1 MNDHANG
8 SSNGNGVQRAT
19 LQEVYRAVDSLRGEI
34 KTDLNRL
41 FDLLDSHKTD
51 MNRIERDLASLQ
63 ARLATISAILSILI
77 PVVLAAVIRAFIG

>member
-63 ARLATISAILSILI
+63 ARLATISAILSILS

>member
-1 MNDHANG
+1 MTDPTLSNG
-8 SSNGNGVQRAT
+8 NGNGVQRAT

-51 MNRIERDLASLQ
+51 MGRIERDLASLQ
-63 ARLATISAILSILI
+63 ARLATISAIISILI
-77 PVVLAAVIRAFIG
+77 PIAGAALIRAFIG

>member
-1 MNDHANG
+1 MTEHTNG
-8 SSNGNGVQRAT
+8 SNGNGVQRAT

>member
-1 MNDHANG
+1 MSDHTNG
-8 SSNGNGVQRAT
+8 SNGNGVQRAT

-41 FDLLDSHKTD
+41 FDLLDSHKAD
-51 MNRIERDLASLQ
+51 MTRVERDLASLQ

-77 PVVLAAVIRAFIG
+77 PVVLAALLRSFLGQ

>member
-1 MNDHANG
+1 MNEHTNG

-51 MNRIERDLASLQ
+51 MNRVERDLASLQ
-63 ARLATISAILSILI
+63 ARLATISAILSVLI
-77 PVVLAAVIRAFIG
+77 PVVLAALLRAFLG

>member
-1 MNDHANG
+1 MNDHVNG

-51 MNRIERDLASLQ
+51 MNRVERDLASLQ
-63 ARLATISAILSILI
+63 ARLATISAILSVLI
-77 PVVLAAVIRAFIG
+77 PVVLAALLRAFLG

>member
-1 MNDHANG
+1 MTDTNSNG
-8 SSNGNGVQRAT
+8 NGNGVQRAT

-63 ARLATISAILSILI
+63 ARIATITAIISLLI
-77 PVVLAAVIRAFIG
+77 PIAGAALIRAFIN

>member
-1 MNDHANG
+1 MTDHTG